1 MQSSVQRL
9 GLTKSERV
17 LVLHAPEAFE
27 EIEQYITA
35 KIDTQIRGRA
45 YPCVFY
51 FTSDLGEAEQE
62 IPSVIRSL
70 GHDALFWFCYP
81 RKSDSITRTNV
92 QSLFNPHGYQIVA
105 QRHIDQQWTASRLR
119 SREYMKQES

>member
-9 GLTKSERV
+9 SLTKSERV

-27 EIEQYITA
+27 DIEQYITA

-51 FTSDLGEAEQE
+51 FASDLGEAEQE
-62 IPSVIRSL
+62 IPSVIRTL

-81 RKSDSITRTNV
+81 RTAGSITRSRV
-92 QSLFNPHGYQIVA
+92 QSLFDPHGYQIVA
-105 QRHIDQQWTASRLR
+105 QRHIDAEWTASRLR
-119 SREYMKQES
+119 SKEHMKQT